1 MRQLITPSVIENFTV
16 GIVTSLVTAVVVWL
30 WGKIRAS
37 QILDRKSAFFG
48 ISPKENCLLVINH
61 DPRNQNSVTHGDV
74 ETLIEI
80 AKLVAEIDGKL
91 VIARFDRILE
101 PAGETTEFCIGG
113 PDSNPRTKV
122 HLENFL
128 QGIYINPYMPDDP
141 DNIAFVT
148 KEKKYRFVNN
158 KDEHAILARFYPE
171 SDSYPVILICGQ
183 TSKGNRGAVHYLNK
197 NYDSYLR
204 QKFGNK
210 KPFCLILKL
219 QSPLTYGVKAVHLLK
234 DITDIAFIPYTDQ

>member
-1 MRQLITPSVIENFTV
+1 MRGLITPSVIENFTV
-16 GIVTSLVTAVVVWL
+16 GLVTSVVTAVVVWL

-61 DPRNQNSVTHGDV
+61 DPRNHNSVTHGDV

-80 AKLVAEIDGKL
+80 AKLVAEINAKL

-148 KEKKYRFVNN
+148 KGKKYIFVNN

-219 QSPLTYGVKAVHLLK
+219 QSPLTYGVKAVHLVK
-234 DITDIAFIPYTDQ
+234 DITDIAFIPFTHQ